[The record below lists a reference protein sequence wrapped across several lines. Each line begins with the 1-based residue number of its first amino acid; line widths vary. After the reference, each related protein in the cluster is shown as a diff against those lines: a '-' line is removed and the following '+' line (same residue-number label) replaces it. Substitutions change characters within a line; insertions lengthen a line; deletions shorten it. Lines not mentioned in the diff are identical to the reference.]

1 MSDDPKLIDSPLSG
15 SFTRDEITVQVHIYR
30 LEEESHWVLE
40 VVDKDDTSTVWDE
53 KFETDKAA
61 YDFFL
66 ASVESEGLAQVIS
79 DDYPTLH

>member
-1 MSDDPKLIDSPLSG
+1 MNDDPKLIDSPLSG

-30 LEEESHWVLE
+30 LEEDSHWVLE
-40 VVDKDDTSTVWDE
+40 VVDRDDTSTVWDE